1 MSITESLLRAY
12 IDAHCPACNY
22 VLEVQ
27 LVDARTQVY
36 RRCPCCRNQVRL
48 IDYDGSVYGATG
60 MMGRAVQEIEKEW
73 RRLFR

>member
-12 IDAHCPACNY
+12 IDARCPSCNY

-36 RRCPCCRNQVRL
+36 RRCPCCRNLVHL

-60 MMGRAVQEIEKEW
+60 AVERAVQEIEKEW
-73 RRLFR
+73 RRQFR